1 MITELEQKIIE
12 LLASLSEEAKRKARF
27 VFRTRSSKTCK
38 KNQKFLDEKANLI
51 IGRFLK

>member
-12 LLASLSEEAKRKARF
+12 LFASLSEEVKRKARF

-38 KNQKFLDEKANLI
+38 EIKNF
-51 IGRFLK
+51 G